1 MTKTKKQNSTQV
13 PNGGY
18 SLGGYGAVPPTYS
31 TTAPVTGAGGAGTN
45 YSNVTLTGGAG
56 LTYTTATGA
65 GSWSTTIAESYYT
78 KKPKVE
84 ITDKDLV
91 IDGLSL
97 RDFMHSV
104 NERMAIMVPNPKLEE
119 EFEELKALADR
130 YRELEKKLLDQKT
143 MWETLKKTDQ

>member
-1 MTKTKKQNSTQV
+1 MAKTKKQNSNQV

-31 TTAPVTGAGGAGTN
+31 TTLPVTASGTN

-56 LTYTTATGA
+56 ITYTTATGA
-65 GSWSTTIAESYYT
+65 GNYNVTIDPYYT

-84 ITDKDLV
+84 ITDKDLI

-97 RDFMHSV
+97 RDFMQSV
-104 NERMAIMVPNPKLEE
+104 NERMAIMVPAPELEKD
-119 EFEELKALADR
+119 FEELKACADR
-130 YRELEKKLLDQKT
+130 YRELEKKFSEQKAI
-143 MWETLKKTDQ
+143 WETLKRTDNK

>member
-1 MTKTKKQNSTQV
+1 MAK
-13 PNGGY
+13 
-18 SLGGYGAVPPTYS
+18 PPTYS
-31 TTAPVTGAGGAGTN
+31 TSAPIYTAAGTGGAGT

-65 GSWSTTIAESYYT
+65 GNWATNITVDPYYT

-97 RDFMHSV
+97 RDFMHAV
-104 NERMAIMVPNPKLEE
+104 NERMAIMVPNPKLEQ
-119 EFEELKALADR
+119 EFEELRALADQ
-130 YRELEKKLLDQKT
+130 YRELERKLLEQKE
-143 MWETLKKTDQ
+143 MWETLKRTDNK